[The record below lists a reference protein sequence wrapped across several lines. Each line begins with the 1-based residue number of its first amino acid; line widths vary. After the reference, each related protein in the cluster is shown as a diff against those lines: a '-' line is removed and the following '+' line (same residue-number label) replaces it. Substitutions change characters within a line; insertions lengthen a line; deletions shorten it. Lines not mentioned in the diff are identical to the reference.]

1 MIVSGTYLVLD
12 VFGVTDFIV
21 MLHFGIHRMRLV
33 VTCEER
39 EKEQWVTRS
48 LHVGVR
54 VRISVGQQYPFTV
67 VKYDY
72 NLIKIKS

>member
-1 MIVSGTYLVLD
+1 MATRAVEGMHLCKVVSGTYLVLD

-39 EKEQWVTRS
+39 EKGEMGNSFITCGGPGYKC
-48 LHVGVR
+48 L
-54 VRISVGQQYPFTV
+54 
-67 VKYDY
+67 
-72 NLIKIKS
+72 